1 MADNIFSIKKNQ
13 LAPNEFDYNKLLPNN
28 LIQKKPIINNIPQ
41 SINTSPVIQNA
52 NFSLLPID
60 NQSRPLK
67 QPLGNLNINQL
78 VPEEPESSTKDDSN
92 FLASLISQSAAML
105 GAGIRGGNLSDVAQ
119 NFQEMRDRRE
129 RQKEQEDLAKKYTDP
144 NSEESKKR
152 RLVYKS
158 ALGIDIPENYSY
170 TDLNDPIVLQTL
182 KGQME
187 QSRLA
192 TMPKGGIGVGK
203 PKEEKEKKNPFQ
215 KEINFINI
223 YSKNGIQAL
232 DELKKLIQTKGTSEL
247 IGSSGTKMDQYIRD
261 IAIAKTK
268 ILDPNS
274 VISQGEIDSVKKTLG
289 LDDYSRSFISN
300 KSALESLDNF
310 KNILIN
316 NRNNAIN
323 TLESLPSEESFN
335 DKEKFIIESYR
346 NNPDDPDT
354 KRAYDNMLKSKGRY
368 NAKT

>member
-13 LAPNEFDYNKLLPNN
+13 LAPNEFDYNKLLSNN

-78 VPEEPESSTKDDSN
+78 VQEEPKPSTQDDSN

-170 TDLNDPIVLQTL
+170 TDLNDPIVLQSI
-182 KGQME
+182 KDKSME
-187 QSRLA
+187 MKYAQ
-192 TMPKGGIGVGK
+192 MPKQVGTVSTGAK
-203 PKEEKEKKNPFQ
+203 QEKEKKNPFL
-215 KEINFINI
+215 KETAEINIR
-223 YSKNGIQAL
+223 SKNTLDAL
-232 DELKKLIQTKGTSEL
+232 DKIENIISNYGTAELTGPQEKQLE
-247 IGSSGTKMDQYIRD
+247 QYINNV
-261 IAIAKTK
+261 AQNYNK
-268 ILDPNS
+268 ILDPTS
-274 VISQGEIDSVKKTLG
+274 VIREGEIRQVADSLG
-289 LDDYSRSFISN
+289 IGGYGRYFTSKDTALKQIKSFRDLVINSRDNALNEYSQ
-300 KSALESLDNF
+300 
-310 KNILIN
+310 
-316 NRNNAIN
+316 
-323 TLESLPSEESFN
+323 
-335 DKEKFIIESYR
+335 KEKIDF
-346 NNPDDPDT
+346 T
-354 KRAYDNMLKSKGRY
+354 KVQ
-368 NAKT
+368 

>member
-1 MADNIFSIKKNQ
+1 MPSIIPNSPFSKIFNPQDDSIPMAQKTKISSPVPINQNPVIRTAEPIQPNQ
-13 LAPNEFDYNKLLPNN
+13 L
-28 LIQKKPIINNIPQ
+28 
-41 SINTSPVIQNA
+41 
-52 NFSLLPID
+52 SLSLM
-60 NQSRPLK
+60 NQSTT
-67 QPLGNLNINQL
+67 
-78 VPEEPESSTKDDSN
+78 EPQDDESGR
-92 FLASLISQSAAML
+92 FLASLIAQGAAGFGTGMMGGSAADIQRS
-105 GAGIRGGNLSDVAQ
+105 AGT
-119 NFQEMRDRRE
+119 FQTMRDTQENQRR
-129 RQKEQEDLAKKYTDP
+129 AKLLIDP
-144 NSEESKKR
+144 KSEESKKR
-152 RLVYKS
+152 REVFRK
-158 ALGIDIPENYSY
+158 LGYNVPDNFSY
-170 TDLNDPIVLQTL
+170 TDLNDPTVLQTL

-192 TMPKGGIGVGK
+192 TMPKGGIGVGAI
-203 PKEEKEKKNPFQ
+203 KEEKEKKNPFQ

-289 LDDYSRSFISN
+289 LDDYSRPFISN

-354 KRAYDNMLKSKGRY
+354 KRAYDNMLKSKGR
-368 NAKT
+368 